1 MSKAGGVQPRGT
13 EFKAPEEEALT
24 QLAPDG
30 PGSCACWVGVPVTS
44 SGPRLHSKHQAL
56 LFSNDHGK
64 GSHDLGLDAA
74 LPFSAD
80 LQLVDP

>member
-30 PGSCACWVGVPVTS
+30 PGSCACWVGVPAHLLRPPPS
-44 SGPRLHSKHQAL
+44 LPAPGPAL
-56 LFSNDHGK
+56 L
-64 GSHDLGLDAA
+64 
-74 LPFSAD
+74 
-80 LQLVDP
+80 Q